1 MSDVNP
7 PWRFGRSIVAVLV
20 GMVVGVAI
28 TLGTDEILHIVG
40 VFPPWGASM
49 IGFDGA
55 LLLATSYRTVYGVQ
69 AVAACLSGWIPWPCG
84 EHCRSRSDVE
94 QGACVRAS
102 LVSSRARCAGDAT
115 GLGGRQIPN
124 DAVARTGAAVEAG
137 ASNRQGDH

>member
-55 LLLATSYRTVYGVQ
+55 LLLATIAPSTAYW
-69 AVAACLSGWIPWPCG
+69 AATSWRGSPPTG
-84 EHCRSRSDVE
+84 
-94 QGACVRAS
+94 
-102 LVSSRARCAGDAT
+102 RCSM
-115 GLGGRQIPN
+115 P
-124 DAVARTGAAVEAG
+124 
-137 ASNRQGDH
+137 

>member
-55 LLLATSYRTVYGVQ
+55 LLLATSYRTVYGVLGSYIMARLPPDRPMQ
-69 AVAACLSGWIPWPCG
+69 HALWGG
-84 EHCRSRSDVE
+84 FL
-94 QGACVRAS
+94 GL
-102 LVSSRARCAGDAT
+102 LVGIARTAAT
-115 GLGGRQIPN
+115 GTKGPVLVPPW
-124 DAVARTGAAVEAG
+124 DPLP
-137 ASNRQGDH
+137 